1 MFSGGVLIKI
11 ATIANA
17 ICFFGL
23 GLDKNS
29 FSHPLV
35 PVTIVL
41 WSFNFLVSTSYYI
54 GKHLLY
60 SSPHFT
66 LNNSITQRAAH
77 DLLEC
82 AIVQIPSL
90 KKEWHIVDKCIK
102 NAIGYKITNGRIP
115 YMRSRTIPVA
125 FVFMED
131 KSSVFVT
138 NEYRH
143 LSIEDKALVMI
154 HECAHIGLNAVD
166 HAYRWQPEFHKLTGK
181 QHYENADSFMDAVL
195 YHCT

>member
-1 MFSGGVLIKI
+1 MLFGWGLFKI
-11 ATIANA
+11 ATIVNA
-17 ICFFGL
+17 LCFFGL
-23 GLDKNS
+23 TFDKKS
-29 FSHPLV
+29 FSNPLV
-35 PVTIVL
+35 PVTIVM
-41 WSFNFLVSTSYYI
+41 WSFNFLVTSSYYI

-66 LNNSITQRAAH
+66 LNNSITQQRAH
-77 DLLEC
+77 ILLEC
-82 AIVQIPSL
+82 AIVQIPSF
-90 KKEWHIVDKCIK
+90 KKEWRIVDKCIK
-102 NAIGYKITNGRIP
+102 NAVGYKITNGRIP
-115 YMRSRTIPVA
+115 YMRSTIMPTA

-143 LSIEDKALVMI
+143 LNVEEKALVMI

-166 HAYRWQPEFHKLTGK
+166 HAYRWQPEFHRLTGK